1 MKRSYKIKKD
11 ISDTLSNICVGSEAL
26 LIGLT
31 GGIATG
37 KSTVAEMFGNMGAAI
52 IDFDLIARDV
62 VEPGRESWKLITD
75 FFGKDILNPD
85 TSINRKKLSKIVFND
100 SLKREKLESFTHP
113 FIWEEFVR
121 QVEKA
126 VFRNKAAIILAV
138 IPLLIE
144 GNMQEIF
151 SKTIVVYLSPET
163 QLERLM
169 ARDGISR
176 ETAVKILEVQ
186 MPIDEKVRYA
196 DFTIYNGGTIKDT
209 GKITHDVWDR
219 LKQIQKER
227 PDNSF

>member
-1 MKRSYKIKKD
+1 MKGPDKIKKD
-11 ISDTLSNICVGSEAL
+11 ISDTLSNICTGSEAL

-37 KSTVAEMFGNMGAAI
+37 KSTVAEMFGNMGAVI

-62 VEPGRESWKLITD
+62 VEPSRESWKLITD

-85 TSINRKKLSKIVFND
+85 TSINRKKLSGIVFND
-100 SLKREKLESFTHP
+100 PFKREKLESFTHP
-113 FIWEEFVR
+113 FIWEEFIL

-126 VFRNKAAIILAV
+126 VFRNKTVIILAV

-176 ETAVKILEVQ
+176 ETAVKILEAQ

-196 DFTIYNGGTIKDT
+196 DFTVDNGGTIKDT

-219 LKQIQKER
+219 LKRIQKER
-227 PDNSF
+227 PYNSI